1 MLPRIEIVLLTATR
15 TIINTGFRMVY
26 PFLPLISRGLG
37 IPFETAALAV
47 SGRWLLGVSIPVV
60 GQLADLRGRKTA
72 MLVGVGTFALG
83 ILVIVVWPSFLGLL
97 ITLMLTALG
106 RHLLNPAIQAYV
118 GDRVPYKQRG
128 RAIAIVEM
136 GWSFAFL
143 GGIPLIG
150 WVIARRGWVAP
161 FPLLALAAAIALFL
175 ILIII
180 ENDGS
185 GNPERTSIKENLR
198 ALYSSRLVIMGI
210 GISFLISAGNESFNI
225 IFGAWMESGFNLE
238 IIALGSATAVLGLA
252 DLIGV
257 GLVATIADKIGIRT
271 GLGIGIALTALAA
284 LILPLFSK
292 DLASALLAVF
302 LFYLFFEFSIVSNI
316 ARTTELIPDS
326 RATMMSGVIAGSQ
339 LGRGIGAWLG
349 PVLFNYGIW
358 ANCVVAASLNFI
370 ALAII
375 IKFMRE

>member
-1 MLPRIEIVLLTATR
+1 MLPRIELVLLTATR
-15 TIINTGFRMVY
+15 TVINTGFRMVY

-180 ENDGS
+180 ENDS
-185 GNPERTSIKENLR
+185 FRISERTSIKENLR
-198 ALYSSRLVIMGI
+198 ALFSSRLVIMGI

-257 GLVATIADKIGIRT
+257 GLVATITDKIGIRT
-271 GLGIGIALTALAA
+271 GLGFGIGLTALAA
-284 LILPLFSK
+284 LILPLISK
-292 DLASALLAVF
+292 DLVSALLAVF

-358 ANCVVAASLNFI
+358 ANCIVAASLNFI

>member
-1 MLPRIEIVLLTATR
+1 MLPRIELVLLTATR
-15 TIINTGFRMVY
+15 TVINTGFRMVY

-97 ITLMLTALG
+97 ITLILTALG

-180 ENDGS
+180 ENDS
-185 GNPERTSIKENLR
+185 FRISERTSIKENLR
-198 ALYSSRLVIMGI
+198 ALFSSRLVIMGI

-257 GLVATIADKIGIRT
+257 GLVATITDKIGIRT
-271 GLGIGIALTALAA
+271 GLGIGIGLTALAA
-284 LILPLFSK
+284 LILPLISK
-292 DLASALLAVF
+292 DLVSALLAVF

-358 ANCVVAASLNFI
+358 ANCIVAASLNFI

>member
-1 MLPRIEIVLLTATR
+1 
-15 TIINTGFRMVY
+15 
-26 PFLPLISRGLG
+26 
-37 IPFETAALAV
+37 
-47 SGRWLLGVSIPVV
+47 
-60 GQLADLRGRKTA
+60 
-72 MLVGVGTFALG
+72 
-83 ILVIVVWPSFLGLL
+83 
-97 ITLMLTALG
+97 
-106 RHLLNPAIQAYV
+106 
-118 GDRVPYKQRG
+118 
-128 RAIAIVEM
+128 M

-175 ILIII
+175 ILLII
-180 ENDGS
+180 ENDS
-185 GNPERTSIKENLR
+185 IRISERTSIKENLR
-198 ALYSSRLVIMGI
+198 ALFSSRLVIMGI

-252 DLIGV
+252 DFIGV
-257 GLVATIADKIGIRT
+257 GLVATITDKIGIRT
-271 GLGIGIALTALAA
+271 GLGIGIGLTALAA

-316 ARTTELIPDS
+316 ARTTELIPNS